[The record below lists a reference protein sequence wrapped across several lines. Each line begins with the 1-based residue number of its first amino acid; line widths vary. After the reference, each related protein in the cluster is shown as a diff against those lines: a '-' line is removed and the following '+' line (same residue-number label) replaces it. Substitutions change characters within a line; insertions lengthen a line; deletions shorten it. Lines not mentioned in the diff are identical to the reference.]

1 MTGRKNL
8 MRVLLLASLLLPG
21 VRCKEAVFV
30 YSRLG
35 GDALL
40 PCVNQVSSD
49 CSQISWTFYKGG
61 LVRYTEEVSGG
72 RVSAD
77 SDKAGRMSIEPNCSL
92 SLRGLIVED
101 AGSYVCQQHG
111 KAIADV
117 YLSLLTITS
126 VSTITDLQP
135 GGNLTLS
142 CILFTYYDVG
152 SCKSYSST
160 FNLSWVAED
169 GTMLPKDTRS
179 EQIILTRCKIM
190 LAIKLRR
197 EDNNRKWRCQVNT
210 GENSR
215 AAFLDF
221 TSTFLFQDP
230 PTALNV
236 IPSPTIDSSFQ
247 LPSAI
252 SRIVLCVSLPVMV
265 FIVGFFTW
273 RGDRKRAKTSAACI
287 ELQEI
292 N

>member
-21 VRCKEAVFV
+21 VRCVKEAVFV

-35 GDALL
+35 GVALL
-40 PCVNQVSSD
+40 PCVNQLSSD
-49 CSQISWTFYKGG
+49 CSGISWTFYKGG
-61 LVRYTEEVSGG
+61 RYTEEVSGG
-72 RVSAD
+72 QVRAG

-101 AGSYVCQQHG
+101 AGSYRCLQHAEG
-111 KAIADV
+111 IADV

-126 VSTITDLQP
+126 VSTFTDLQP
-135 GGNLTLS
+135 GGNLSLS

-152 SCKSYSST
+152 SCKSYSSG

-169 GTMLPKDTRS
+169 GTTLPKDTRS
-179 EQIILTRCKIM
+179 EQIILTRCNIT
-190 LAIKLRR
+190 LVIKLRR
-197 EDNNRKWRCQVNT
+197 DDNNRKWRCQVNT
-210 GENSR
+210 GENR
-215 AAFLDF
+215 TAEFLYF

-230 PTALNV
+230 PTAQNL
-236 IPSPTIDSSFQ
+236 IPSPPTIDCPVE
-247 LPSAI
+247 LPI
-252 SRIVLCVSLPVMV
+252 SRIVLCVALPVMV
-265 FIVGFFTW
+265 LIVGFFTR

-287 ELQEI
+287 QLQEM